1 MLSINNTGQEEAVAP
16 PPSALYMI
24 LGKYSNISAQVP
36 YLETEKI
43 DPHGVVDIRK
53 LSLHAQDVE
62 NRTPV
67 HEMEVWAGAVLM
79 MDEG

>member
-1 MLSINNTGQEEAVAP
+1 MLSINNTGQEESVVP

-24 LGKYSNISAQVP
+24 LDKYSNISAQIP

-43 DPHGVVDIRK
+43 DRPHGVVDTRK
-53 LSLHAQDVE
+53 LSLHTQDVE

-67 HEMEVWAGAVLM
+67 HEMDV
-79 MDEG
+79 

>member
-1 MLSINNTGQEEAVAP
+1 MLSINNTGQEESVAP

-24 LGKYSNISAQVP
+24 LDKYSNISAQIP

-43 DPHGVVDIRK
+43 NPPPHGVVDTRK
-53 LSLHAQDVE
+53 LSLHTQDVE

-67 HEMEVWAGAVLM
+67 HEMDV
-79 MDEG
+79 